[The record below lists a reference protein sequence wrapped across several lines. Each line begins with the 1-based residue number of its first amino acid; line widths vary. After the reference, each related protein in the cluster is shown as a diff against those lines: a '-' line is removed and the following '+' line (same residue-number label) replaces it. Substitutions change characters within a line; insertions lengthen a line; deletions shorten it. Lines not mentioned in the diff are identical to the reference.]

1 MAIKQTLPTAAH
13 ERLSAAK
20 DAIYLDVR
28 TEAEFER
35 GHPAGA
41 VNVPVV
47 FLDPTGGPARPND
60 QFVDQV
66 ARVARPDQEIIV
78 GCQSG
83 GRSQRACEILSRAGY
98 TDLSNVQGG
107 FGGARDRAGNVVK
120 GWLDSGLPVETG
132 RGAKRS

>member
-1 MAIKQTLPTAAH
+1 MATIKQTTPAEAY
-13 ERLSAAK
+13 ERLQAAT

-47 FLDPTGGPARPND
+47 FLDPAGGPARPND
-60 QFVDQV
+60 RFVSEV
-66 ARVARPDQEIIV
+66 AELVGSDREIIV

-83 GRSQRACEILSRAGY
+83 GRSMRACEILAQVGY
-98 TDLSNVQGG
+98 VNLANVVGG
-107 FGGARDRAGNVVK
+107 FGGAKDRAGTVHP
-120 GWLDSGLPVETG
+120 GWVASGLPVAMG
-132 RGAKRS
+132 KA